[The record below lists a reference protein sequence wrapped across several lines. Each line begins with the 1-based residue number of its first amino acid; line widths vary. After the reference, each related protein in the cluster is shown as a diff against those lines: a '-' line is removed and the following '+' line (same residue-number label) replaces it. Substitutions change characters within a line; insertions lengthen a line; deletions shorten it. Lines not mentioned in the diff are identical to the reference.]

1 MDTETLVAQIKSG
14 TYDSSLTKL
23 KEAIEERLMAS
34 RGSRKLSDYNIGDK
48 VVFNELTGTRYMVGQ
63 KATIVSMKQ
72 KKVVVRLDTPM
83 GRFARVNPITGTTES
98 ANVTVPLGIID
109 LVN

>member
-14 TYDSSLTKL
+14 TYDASLTKL
-23 KEAIEERLMAS
+23 KEAIEERLKAS
-34 RGSRKLSDYNIGDK
+34 RGSRTLSDYNIGDT

-63 KATIVSMKQ
+63 KATIISMKQ
-72 KKVVVRLDTPM
+72 KKVVVRLETPM
-83 GRFARVNPITGTTES
+83 GRFARVNNLTGKVES